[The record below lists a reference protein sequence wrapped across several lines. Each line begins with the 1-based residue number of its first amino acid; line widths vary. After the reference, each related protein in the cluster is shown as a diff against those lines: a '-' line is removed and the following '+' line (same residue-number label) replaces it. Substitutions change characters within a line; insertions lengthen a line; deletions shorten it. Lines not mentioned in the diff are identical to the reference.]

1 MIVQNLIEPIGN
13 VPNPLKY
20 EEVVEINFEQGL
32 LRGEMNHSS
41 KVSILR
47 SILDE
52 MLSKITD
59 DPSELPDKL
68 SQWISSPEQLQ
79 EQESEKFRRYF
90 DEQDRLEWSFVE
102 GYEQQPSLW
111 TEHFYQNCLCFHHR
125 LSPMA
130 QAVFFIQAEFCRCLS
145 QI

>member
-52 MLSKITD
+52 MWSKITD
-59 DPSELPDKL
+59 DPNEL
-68 SQWISSPEQLQ
+68 QI
-79 EQESEKFRRYF
+79 
-90 DEQDRLEWSFVE
+90 
-102 GYEQQPSLW
+102 
-111 TEHFYQNCLCFHHR
+111 NCLSGYLHLHNYPSKNR
-125 LSPMA
+125 KNSGDILMNKTDLSG
-130 QAVFFIQAEFCRCLS
+130 LL
-145 QI
+145 